1 MHMWWFHQDYAVNS
15 WYTGI
20 VLRLSP
26 YGAFVAVK
34 SGSGWA
40 EGLVKTNQIQGDDL
54 EVAAEVW
61 MKNGDGFCHVF
72 GKDMVEKD
80 EIWRNFMIV
89 FAWNLHIMSTLK
101 DPKGIV
107 YSWSGV

>member
-1 MHMWWFHQDYAVNS
+1 MCQFQHTCGGFTWHQDYAVNS

-72 GKDMVEKD
+72 GSCFWE
-80 EIWRNFMIV
+80 RY
-89 FAWNLHIMSTLK
+89 
-101 DPKGIV
+101 G
-107 YSWSGV
+107 

>member
-1 MHMWWFHQDYAVNS
+1 MCQFQHTCGGFTWHQDYAVNS

-61 MKNGDGFCHVF
+61 MKNDYRMAFVMFLDHVF

-80 EIWRNFMIV
+80 EI
-89 FAWNLHIMSTLK
+89 
-101 DPKGIV
+101 
-107 YSWSGV
+107 

>member
-1 MHMWWFHQDYAVNS
+1 MHTLLFHNLVAFKLTWSHVPISTHMWWFHQDYAVNS

-80 EIWRNFMIV
+80 EI
-89 FAWNLHIMSTLK
+89 
-101 DPKGIV
+101 
-107 YSWSGV
+107 

>member
-1 MHMWWFHQDYAVNS
+1 MSCFIDFFRVSHGIHQDYAVNS

-61 MKNGDGFCHVF
+61 M
-72 GKDMVEKD
+72 EK
-80 EIWRNFMIV
+80 W
-89 FAWNLHIMSTLK
+89 
-101 DPKGIV
+101 
-107 YSWSGV
+107 